1 MGYTT
6 RPELSKNNPWWIS
19 KHRYFELKHFCL
31 QYHEWE
37 SICKDVKLTLA
48 QQKEDPTG
56 CLATKKTYYEAKM
69 RLVKDTAYNT
79 DTEIG
84 KWIFIGVTDDRSYN
98 YLKMV
103 LNIPCGKDM
112 YYDRY
117 RKFFWLLSELT

>member
-1 MGYTT
+1 MGYAM

-37 SICKDVKLTLA
+37 ENYRNVKLTLA

-56 CLATKKTYYEAKM
+56 YLATKKSYYEAKM
-69 RLVKDTAYNT
+69 KLVKDTAYNT
-79 DTEIG
+79 DLEIG
-84 KWIFIGVTDDRSYN
+84 KWIFLGVIDDRSYN

-103 LNIPCGKDM
+103 KDIPCGKDM
-112 YYDRY
+112 YYDRV
-117 RKFFWLLSELT
+117 RKFFWLLSENT